1 MKFDVTFLFDTKNSW
16 FYERFKK
23 QKLILHKKYNFKFS
37 HDYKKIKKQE
47 IVIILSYTKILPKS
61 FLQKN
66 KLNVVVHSS
75 KLPLDKGFAPLAYQV
90 LKNKTLIFNTL
101 FKVSEKVDSGPI
113 IKTNKFK
120 INITDLYSDLRFK
133 QYNSIVKLIF
143 DFLKAYPKIK
153 LREQKGKGSYNKRR
167 NPADSLINISKSI
180 KSQLNLLRVCDN
192 ENFPA
197 FFIYKNKKFIIKIF
211 KDDLVK

>member
-1 MKFDVTFLFDTKNSW
+1 MKFNVTFLFDNKNNW

-23 QKLILHKKYNFKFS
+23 EKLILHKKYNFRFS
-37 HDYKKIKKQE
+37 HDYKKIEKQE
-47 IVIILSYTKILPKS
+47 IVIILSYTKILPKN

-66 KLNVVVHSS
+66 KLNVVIHSS
-75 KLPLDKGFAPLAYQV
+75 KLPYNKGFAPLSYQV

-120 INITDLYSDLRFK
+120 INITDLYSDLRLK
-133 QYNSIVKLIF
+133 QYKSIVRLIF
-143 DFLKAYPKIK
+143 DFLKTYPKIK
-153 LREQKGKGSYNKRR
+153 LKEQKGKGSHNKRR
-167 NPADSLINISKSI
+167 NSADSLININKSI
-180 KSQLNLLRVCDN
+180 KSQFNLLRICDN

-197 FFIYKNKKFIIKIF
+197 FFIYKNKKFIIKIY
-211 KDDLVK
+211 KDNM